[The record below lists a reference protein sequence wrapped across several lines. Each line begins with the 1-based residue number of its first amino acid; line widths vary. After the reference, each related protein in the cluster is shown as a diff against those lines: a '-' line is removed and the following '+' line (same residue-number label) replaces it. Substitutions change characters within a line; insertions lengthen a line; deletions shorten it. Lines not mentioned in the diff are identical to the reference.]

1 MAFSIASD
9 SGALILSLAD
19 AKAHLRVEVSDDDAL
34 ITALINA
41 AREKIEKYTN
51 LALTLKT
58 VH

>member
-34 ITALINA
+34 MHCVDSCCTRKD
-41 AREKIEKYTN
+41 RE
-51 LALTLKT
+51 